1 MKKMIITGLAMAFA
15 GGIGIAR
22 ADDAGRAPKAA
33 DDAVHQKHP
42 GGTGQPAA
50 VTAGEIA
57 KNPANFYGKKVRVS
71 AEVEHVYSPNAF
83 TLDEDAAF
91 AGPDLLVLNPAPAR
105 ASKDDEEVTVTG
117 TIRQY
122 VESDIQ
128 RDYKWFDPRWLAQA
142 AGIGVD
148 FTTRPVLVSDS
159 VRAADG
165 TELVKSGGATMGAG
179 DQPLGADKKLDPKA
193 PQGMDDKHPDVR

>member
-1 MKKMIITGLAMAFA
+1 MKKLLITGVAVALAA
-15 GGIGIAR
+15 GIGIAE
-22 ADDAGRAPKAA
+22 AGDAERMPKGAK
-33 DDAVHQKHP
+33 DVIHQKHP
-42 GGTGQPAA
+42 GGSGQAAA

-57 KNPANFYGKKVRVS
+57 KNPSSFYGKKVRVS
-71 AEVEHVYSPNAF
+71 AEVEDVYSAHAF

-91 AGPDLLVLNPAPAR
+91 AGPDVLVLNPAPSR
-105 ASKDDEEVTVTG
+105 ASKDDEQVTVTG

-122 VESDIQ
+122 VESDIK
-128 RDYKWFDPRWLAQA
+128 RDYQWFDPRWLAEA

-165 TELVKSGGATMGAG
+165 SELVKSGDATLSAG
-179 DQPLGADKKLDPKA
+179 DQPLGADKKLEPMA
-193 PQGMDDKHPDVR
+193 PQDMHDKHPDVQ